1 MSFLYIL
8 KNTKFNRNY
17 TGVTEDVETRLK
29 KHNDGKVRSTK
40 AWRPWVIVHM
50 EEYATLGEAKKREW
64 FLKCTPQG
72 SKEKKKIL
80 ENAGIPAKGLGK
92 SEGLDPDEFD
102 EDERPACVEASAGR
116 EELADL
122 L

>member
-1 MSFLYIL
+1 MHHLYII
-8 KNTKFNRNY
+8 KSTKFNRNY
-17 TGVTEDVETRLK
+17 TGVTENIEKRLK
-29 KHNDGKVRSTK
+29 SHNEGKVKSTK
-40 AWRPWVIVHM
+40 AWRPWFMVRM
-50 EEYATLGEAKKREW
+50 EEYATLSDAKKREW

-72 SKEKKKIL
+72 GKEKRKIL

-92 SEGLDPDEFD
+92 NEGLDPDEFD
-102 EDERPACVEASAGR
+102 KDEQ

>member
-17 TGVTEDVETRLK
+17 TGVTEDIETRLK

-50 EEYATLGEAKKREW
+50 EAYATRGEAKKREW

-72 SKEKKKIL
+72 GKEKKKNL

-92 SEGLDPDEFD
+92 SEG
-102 EDERPACVEASAGR
+102 A
-116 EELADL
+116 
-122 L
+122 